1 MNSAGLRLFYL
12 TVLTALTG
20 CTQLP
25 AQLGSSETIFL
36 HLNQRVLLNQQLNQY
51 RDQAPVLE
59 YIQTCTIQ
67 TGQTQLCGFAYSDHL
82 ENYLI
87 IEVCPSRQLLSQQ
100 PNLPMDNYEGIYTI
114 TPNGQVSH
122 YPWYD
127 KQFNRWNCLAK
138 RGDSS
143 EEAKYGVMLG
153 SNKNSIQAIGYR
165 YQIEAQQGVYQLQ
178 TTQDGKL
185 TAINR

>member
-1 MNSAGLRLFYL
+1 MNSVGLRFLS
-12 TVLTALTG
+12 LTALATLAG
-20 CTQLP
+20 CSQLP
-25 AQLGSSETIFL
+25 SQLSSSETIFL

-51 RDQAPVLE
+51 SNQAPVLE

-87 IEVCPSRQLLSQQ
+87 IEVCPSRQLISQQ
-100 PNLPMDNYEGIYTI
+100 PNRPLDPYEGIYTI
-114 TPNGQVSH
+114 TPDGTVTH
-122 YPWYD
+122 YPWYN
-127 KQFNRWNCLAK
+127 KQFNRWSCLAK

-153 SNKNSIQAIGYR
+153 NSKNNIQAIGYR
-165 YQIEAQQGVYQLQ
+165 YQIESQQGVHQLQ
-178 TTQDGKL
+178 TTPDGKL
-185 TAINR
+185 TAINQ